1 MGYKDLENWAAYTS
15 IKFLREPPGLLDFAG
30 DKRTA
35 LIILPV
41 GSKFTKKARNLCHQR
56 SESNWILLKS
66 DALRP
71 CGNIPDLFSIEKNGL
86 PSKKLLKMVPK
97 AKSDFS
103 ERVCYTPYEKSPSS
117 VSVPVSS
124 ERDYL
129 IA

>member
-15 IKFLREPPGLLDFAG
+15 IKFLRERPGLLDFAG

-86 PSKKLLKMVPK
+86 PSKKLKWCPK
-97 AKSDFS
+97 RSQIFQKGCVIPHMKNLPVQSL
-103 ERVCYTPYEKSPSS
+103 YLS
-117 VSVPVSS
+117 VVNVT
-124 ERDYL
+124 
-129 IA
+129 I